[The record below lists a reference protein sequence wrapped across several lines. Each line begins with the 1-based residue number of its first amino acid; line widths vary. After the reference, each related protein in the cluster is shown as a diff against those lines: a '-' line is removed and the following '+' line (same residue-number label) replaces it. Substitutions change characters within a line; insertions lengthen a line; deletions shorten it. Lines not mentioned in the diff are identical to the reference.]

1 MLLSRKSSN
10 EVVPN
15 IATMGEGLMGI
26 CRTENDFG
34 HYKMCEQLTVCIKYI
49 IIFNIYYTTTLILLM
64 AFIPVIL

>member
-15 IATMGEGLMGI
+15 IATMGGGLMDI

-34 HYKMCEQLTVCIKYI
+34 HYKQLTVCIKYI
-49 IIFNIYYTTTLILLM
+49 IIFNIYYTTTLILFM
-64 AFIPVIL
+64 ALIPVIL